1 MSKKMW
7 SDMSSVD
14 KSERLLKLMD
24 DATKDPEWVQ
34 VTFMGRNGQ
43 KVKHRVVVHPFEEA
57 EVSVSNQIHHGPPD
71 AVPAGSYH
79 YVAPAPVISRSVKI
93 DLEIRPKGSSNV

>member
-1 MSKKMW
+1 MSKQMW
-7 SDMSSVD
+7 SDMDPVE
-14 KSERLLKLMD
+14 SERLLKLMD

-34 VTFMGRNGQ
+34 VTFKGRNGQ
-43 KVKHRVVVHPFEEA
+43 KVKHRVVVHPLEEA

-71 AVPAGSYH
+71 EVAAGSYH

-93 DLEIRPKGSSNV
+93 DLEIRPKGPSNA